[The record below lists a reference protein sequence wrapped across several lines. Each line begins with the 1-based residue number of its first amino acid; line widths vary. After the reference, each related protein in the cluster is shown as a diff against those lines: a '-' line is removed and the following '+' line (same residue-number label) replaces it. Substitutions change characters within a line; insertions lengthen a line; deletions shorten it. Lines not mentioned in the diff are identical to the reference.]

1 MHRVTLDTHEFV
13 SALAGGE
20 KALRLLHMAIDGEI
34 EMAVSGPIIAET
46 VRPLR
51 EKFNWPASDLL
62 AARQRLKRI
71 GHVVKP
77 KEMIA

>member
-1 MHRVTLDTHEFV
+1 
-13 SALAGGE
+13 
-20 KALRLLHMAIDGEI
+20 MAIDGEI
-34 EMAVSGPIIAET
+34 EIQFRGRSIAET
-46 VRPLR
+46 VRLLR

-62 AARQRLKRI
+62 AARRRLKRI